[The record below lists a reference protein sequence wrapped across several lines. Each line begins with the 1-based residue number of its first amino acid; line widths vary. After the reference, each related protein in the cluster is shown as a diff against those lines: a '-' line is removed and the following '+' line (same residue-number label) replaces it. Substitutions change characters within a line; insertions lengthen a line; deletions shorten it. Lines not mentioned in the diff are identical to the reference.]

1 MDWKDVR
8 EVVASLA
15 PMIATG
21 LGGPLAGG
29 AVAALQ
35 DAFGLKT
42 NGTLDQKKDALVA
55 AFSGA
60 TQEQLLA
67 VKQANNDYAIKMTEL
82 GFKNEEALAALQ
94 AGDRDSARKREIE
107 VKDNTPKVLAY
118 AITIG
123 FFAVIGFMLFA
134 TVPTEGRDI
143 LNIMLGTLGTAW
155 TGVVSYYYGST
166 SGSAQKSKLL
176 AESTPA
182 K

>member
-1 MDWKDVR
+1 MDWKDAGNL
-8 EVVASLA
+8 VAKLA

-29 AVAALQ
+29 AVAALE
-35 DAFGLKT
+35 AALGVKT
-42 NGTLDQKKDALVA
+42 TGTLSERQDGLVA
-55 AFSGA
+55 ALTGA

-67 VKQANNDYAIKMTEL
+67 VKQANNDFTVKMSEL
-82 GFKNEEALAALQ
+82 GFKNEESLAGIQ
-94 AGDRDSARKREIE
+94 AGDRDSARKREVD

-118 AITIG
+118 AITVG
-123 FFAVIGFMLFA
+123 FFAVIAFMLFA
-134 TVPTEGRDI
+134 TVPTESRDI

-166 SGSAQKSKLL
+166 SGSAAKSKLL